1 MQVAFPFPNRDQPDF
16 DNFDACYTWPKK
28 CYPSSP
34 QSEQWKKKSGFPLH
48 YLKVNMDAAGDEHH
62 NFMNRLNRIQS
73 THSRPSTC
81 QTTLRERS
89 ASFTTPSVL
98 HHKSWDPSHFEE
110 SFFGGGLPCLLSCLI
125 HEVHLRTLTSQ
136 WKNNP
141 REDVSPIKKWC
152 FYVFFPLSSSFFPA
166 FVYR

>member
-1 MQVAFPFPNRDQPDF
+1 MQVAFPFPNRNQPDF

-28 CYPSSP
+28 MLSILPP
-34 QSEQWKKKSGFPLH
+34 IRTVEKKSGFPLH
-48 YLKVNMDAAGDEHH
+48 YLKVNMDPAGDKRH
-62 NFMNRLNRIQS
+62 NFMNRLHRIQS

-110 SFFGGGLPCLLSCLI
+110 SFFGGVCLVCL
-125 HEVHLRTLTSQ
+125 VVCFMKYTSE
-136 WKNNP
+136 N
-141 REDVSPIKKWC
+141 
-152 FYVFFPLSSSFFPA
+152 
-166 FVYR
+166 